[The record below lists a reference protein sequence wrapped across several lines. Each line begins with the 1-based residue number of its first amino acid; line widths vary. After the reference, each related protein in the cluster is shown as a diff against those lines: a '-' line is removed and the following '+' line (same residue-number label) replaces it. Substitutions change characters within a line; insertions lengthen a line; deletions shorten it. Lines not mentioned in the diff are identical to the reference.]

1 MNTSLPILF
10 FEIRYHLRRPT
21 FWLIAGLFFSIG
33 LVDIVSKAGQGNA
46 FFFVNSPSQI
56 FQTTLWYSIFGILA
70 AAAFVAETFVRD
82 TNTRMESLILATPIR
97 KWDYLA
103 TRFGAAFGV
112 TLLAF
117 SGYIPGMIIGTLAPG
132 LNAYA
137 LGPFRADGY
146 LASYG
151 LIALPNIFLVSALA
165 FAIAARTRSLAI
177 TFAGAIVLVMLYLA
191 SLMMVGADT
200 INYQQYSFWAM
211 VDPFGFYA
219 FESKTLTWTVF
230 EHNTLMPKLG
240 GLLLWNRLLWLAI
253 GLAVWTISYRAYKMQ
268 SHRDNTSAKKKRNK
282 PEVDPLSG
290 GARGGFS
297 VHSESS
303 RPTPPWGK
311 HIRAIHRHHSAF
323 SQEGIYSRLR
333 SNNGPRALSNSA
345 ANPISFLTQLLHRTT
360 FELRTILQG
369 RAFWLLTGFGLI
381 SLALAAM
388 GSNSFNYSNPSTDI
402 LIHSANVYLDYIL
415 FAIIVVYSAEL
426 VWRDRTLR
434 LQAVIDATP
443 ISNAVLLLSKLL
455 ALFAI
460 ITFNLLL
467 AMGVLIIYQLLSGY
481 TNFDFPLYFQMLFGE
496 HGPYFYLTA
505 ILALFTQVITR
516 NKYAGM
522 GLVVLLSLSHIPL
535 DALGLYHNLYR
546 WAATND
552 IEYSPIN
559 GYGHLFTG
567 HLWYSLYWGLFG
579 AVLMLV
585 AYRLWPRGVQGKR
598 RWRNIWQQ
606 TSKRMKQLLAGLVL
620 AWAAVGSW
628 IVYNTT
634 LVNAYQPPGKEQT
647 AAEIEQR
654 FKQHEN
660 LPMPVVTNTK
670 LNIELYPDERYFQAT
685 GEYQLE
691 NRTERPI
698 EEIHLITFI
707 NLNLEDVAYPG
718 ATLREAHPEWGYYIY
733 DLTEPLLPGAQQTM
747 TFATNTEKP
756 RGFQNHVDSD
766 DVYMVYPNDVVGNG
780 TNLYSPFILPFV
792 GYTKMVEHKKAWLRA
807 KLDLPPLDERMRAH
821 DDPSGLAQAM
831 MLTHLVWGT
840 TEVTIGTAGD
850 QIAVS
855 AGELVNQWQ
864 ENGRNYFH
872 YRSGKPGENPRNRG
886 KFTVYS
892 GRYAIHRDERY
903 RVPIEIYYH
912 PQHSDN
918 IELMSEQIGQALS
931 FYEETFGPYPFEQV
945 RVVEFVYYDGMV
957 FSEGGTLGIPEVL
970 AWKSEAKGLGK
981 EHITE
986 WLTYLLAQSWWE
998 DQLIAADV
1006 AGGMTIREALSAYA
1020 SNLYR
1025 RSQRTPTEQNRFQQQ
1040 HLRDFFRS
1048 LGKLDFQEPPLTDIY
1063 NELPIARHKGGMILE
1078 LIEDQIGQD
1087 ALIKGI
1093 RDFLAEHHYQGP
1105 PYATVLDLRD
1115 AIAAQA
1121 PTAEASATI
1130 RDLFGQVLTYQ
1141 VGLADAVYTPRA
1153 DGKYDIR
1160 LTLEAQQLQTTG
1172 LGQQQ
1177 ISPINL
1183 PVTVELTDASDNPI
1197 KVLKPLL
1204 TETPTTLTLITP
1216 ELPSYV
1222 TVDPDYILPSAYLQ
1236 DNRKRLRLSSL
1247 TTPLDP

>member
-1 MNTSLPILF
+1 MNTTLPILL

-21 FWLIAGLFFSIG
+21 FWLIAGLFFTIG

-103 TRFGAAFGV
+103 TRFAAAFGI

-117 SGYIPGMIIGTLAPG
+117 SAYIPGMIIGTAFPG
-132 LNAYA
+132 LNPYA
-137 LGPFRADGY
+137 LGSLRLDGY

-151 LIALPNIFLVSALA
+151 LIALPNLFLVSALA
-165 FAIAARTRSLAI
+165 FALAALTRSLAI
-177 TFAGAIVLVMLYLA
+177 TFAGSIVLVMLYLA

-200 INYQQYSFWAM
+200 INYQQYPIWAM

-230 EHNTLMPKLG
+230 EHNTLMPQLG
-240 GLLLWNRLLWLAI
+240 GLLIWNRLLWIAI
-253 GLAVWTISYRAYKMQ
+253 GLAVWAISYRTYKMQ
-268 SHRDNTSAKKKRNK
+268 AHGNNTAAMKKRNK
-282 PEVDPLSG
+282 PKVDPLSG
-290 GARGGFS
+290 GVPAGWGGS
-297 VHSESS
+297 A
-303 RPTPPWGK
+303 TL
-311 HIRAIHRHHSAF
+311 ATHRKPSPSP
-323 SQEGIYSRLR
+323 SQEGIYSWLGGNKR
-333 SNNGPRALSNSA
+333 SLSQSNSSTRFL
-345 ANPISFLTQLLHRTT
+345 SFLTQLFHRTT

-369 RAFWLLTGFGLI
+369 RAFWLLTGFGLV

-402 LIHSANVYLDYIL
+402 LIHSANVYLDCIL

-434 LQAVIDATP
+434 LQSVIDATP
-443 ISNAVLLLSKLL
+443 ISNAVLLLSKLF

-467 AMGVLIIYQLLSGY
+467 AMAVLVAYQVLSGY
-481 TNFDFPLYFQMLFGE
+481 TTFDFPLYFQMLFGE

-516 NKYAGM
+516 HKYAGM
-522 GLVVLLSLSHIPL
+522 GLVVLISLSHIPL

-567 HLWYSLYWGLFG
+567 HLWYSLYWGIFG
-579 AVLMLV
+579 AVLMLI
-585 AYRLWPRGVQGKR
+585 AYRLWPRGVRRKR

-606 TSKRMKQLLAGLVL
+606 TSKRVKQLLAVFVL

-628 IVYNTT
+628 IIYNTT
-634 LVNAYQPPGKEQT
+634 IVNAYQPPGKEQT

-670 LNIELYPDERYFQAT
+670 LNIELYPDERYFQAQ
-685 GEYQLE
+685 GEYRLE
-691 NRTERPI
+691 NRTEQPI

-707 NLNLEDVAYPG
+707 NLDLEDVVYPG

-733 DLTEPLLPGAQQTM
+733 DLAEPLLPGTQQTM
-747 TFATNTEKP
+747 TFTTKTERP
-756 RGFQNHVDSD
+756 RGFQNQVDSD

-840 TEVTIGTAGD
+840 TDVTIGTASD

-855 AGELVNQWQ
+855 AGELVDQWQ

-872 YRSGKPGENPRNRG
+872 YRSGSSGQSPRNRG

-931 FYEETFGPYPFEQV
+931 FYEDKFGPYPFEQV
-945 RVVEFVYYDGMV
+945 RVVEFIYYDGMV

-970 AWKSEAKGLGK
+970 AWKSEAEGLGK

-1006 AGGMTIREALSAYA
+1006 AGGMTIREALSAYS

-1025 RSQRTPTEQNRFQQQ
+1025 RSQRTPAEQERFQQQ
-1040 HLRDFFRS
+1040 HMRDFFRS

-1087 ALIKGI
+1087 AVIKGI
-1093 RDFLAEHHYQGP
+1093 RDFLADHRYQEP

-1115 AIAAQA
+1115 AIAAQ
-1121 PTAEASATI
+1121 TDSDAEKSMI
-1130 RDLFGQVLTYQ
+1130 QDLFSQVLTYQ
-1141 VGLADAVYTPRA
+1141 VGIADAVYTPRS
-1153 DGKYDIR
+1153 DGKYDIT
-1160 LTLEAQQLQTTG
+1160 LTLEAQQYQTSG

-1177 ISPINL
+1177 ASALNL
-1183 PVTVELTDASDNPI
+1183 PVTIELTDANNQSI
-1197 KVLKPLL
+1197 EIIEPLL
-1204 TETPTTLTLITP
+1204 NEARMTIDLVTD
-1216 ELPSYV
+1216 ELPIAA
-1222 TVDPDYILPSAYLQ
+1222 TVDPDYTLPSAYLQ
-1236 DNRKRLRLSSL
+1236 DNTKRLRIR
-1247 TTPLDP
+1247 D

>member
-1 MNTSLPILF
+1 MNTTLPILR

-21 FWLIAGLFFSIG
+21 FWLIAGLFFTIG

-103 TRFGAAFGV
+103 TRFGAAFSI

-117 SGYIPGMIIGTLAPG
+117 SAYIPGMIIGTAFPG
-132 LNAYA
+132 LNTYA
-137 LGPFRADGY
+137 LGPLRIDGY

-151 LIALPNIFLVSALA
+151 LIAIPNLFLVSALA
-165 FAIAARTRSLAI
+165 FAIAALTRSLAI
-177 TFAGAIVLVMLYLA
+177 TFAGSIVLVMLYLA

-200 INYQQYSFWAM
+200 INYQQYPIWAM

-219 FESKTLTWTVF
+219 FEAKTLTWTVF
-230 EHNTLMPKLG
+230 EHNTLMPQLG
-240 GLLLWNRLLWLAI
+240 GLLVANRLLWLAI
-253 GLAVWTISYRAYKMQ
+253 ALTIWIASYRTYQMQ
-268 SHRDNTSAKKKRNK
+268 SYAQRGRSAKNVKPSKQQTSPLKKTSSK
-282 PEVDPLSG
+282 TFAYPPSS
-290 GARGGFS
+290 FS
-297 VHSESS
+297 
-303 RPTPPWGK
+303 
-311 HIRAIHRHHSAF
+311 
-323 SQEGIYSRLR
+323 
-333 SNNGPRALSNSA
+333 ALF
-345 ANPISFLTQLLHRTT
+345 FLKQFFHRTT
-360 FELRTILQG
+360 FEIRTILQG
-369 RAFWLLTGFGLI
+369 KAFWLLTSFGLV
-381 SLALAAM
+381 SLVLAAM

-426 VWRDRTLR
+426 VWRDRNLR
-434 LQAVIDATP
+434 LQSVIDATL
-443 ISNAVLLLSKLL
+443 ISNAVLLLSKLA

-467 AMGVLIIYQLLSGY
+467 AMTVLVSYQMLSGY

-505 ILALFTQVITR
+505 ILALFTQVVTR
-516 NKYAGM
+516 HKYAGM
-522 GLVVLLSLSHIPL
+522 GLVVLVSLSHIPL
-535 DALGLYHNLYR
+535 DSLGFYHNLYR

-579 AVLMLV
+579 AILMLI

-598 RWRNIWQQ
+598 RWRKIWRQ
-606 TSKRMKQLLAGLVL
+606 TSKRVKQLMTLLVL
-620 AWAAVGSW
+620 AWAAVGGW

-634 LVNAYQPPGKEQT
+634 VVNAYQPPGKEQT
-647 AAEIEQR
+647 AAELEVR
-654 FKQHEN
+654 FKQYES

-670 LNIELYPDERYFQAT
+670 LNIELYPDKRYFQAQ
-685 GEYQLE
+685 GEYRLE
-691 NRTERPI
+691 NRTNQPI

-707 NLNLEDVAYPG
+707 NLDLEDVVYPG

-733 DLTEPLLPGAQQTM
+733 DLAEPLLPGAQQTM
-747 TFATNTEKP
+747 TFVTQTEP
-756 RGFQNHVDSD
+756 PQGFQNQVDSD

-807 KLDLPPLDERMRAH
+807 KLDLPPLDERMRSH
-821 DDPSGLAQAM
+821 DDPGGLAQAM

-840 TEVTIGTAGD
+840 TDVTIGTAGD
-850 QIAVS
+850 QTAVS
-855 AGELVNQWQ
+855 AGELIDQWA

-872 YRSGKPGENPRNRG
+872 YRSGKPGESPRDRG

-918 IELMSEQIGQALS
+918 IEFMSEQIGQALS
-931 FYEETFGPYPFEQV
+931 FYEEKFGLYPFEQV
-945 RVVEFVYYDGMV
+945 RVVEFVYYDGMI

-970 AWKSEAKGLGK
+970 AWKSQAEGLGK
-981 EHITE
+981 EHITD

-1006 AGGMTIREALSAYA
+1006 AGGMTIREALSTYV
-1020 SNLYR
+1020 SNLYL
-1025 RSQRTPTEQNRFQQQ
+1025 RSQRTPAEQDRFQKQR
-1040 HLRDFFRS
+1040 LRDFFRS

-1063 NELPIARHKGGMILE
+1063 NELPIARHKGSLVLE
-1078 LIEDQIGQD
+1078 LIEDQIGQE
-1087 ALIKGI
+1087 ALLKGI
-1093 RDFLAEHHYQGP
+1093 RDFLAEHHYQEP

-1115 AIAAQA
+1115 AIASQ
-1121 PTAEASATI
+1121 TNSASEKSMI
-1130 RDLFGQVLTYQ
+1130 QDLFSQVLTYQ
-1141 VGLADAVYTPRA
+1141 VGISDAVYTPRP
-1153 DGKYDIR
+1153 DGKYNIL
-1160 LTLEAQQLQTTG
+1160 LTLKAHKFQTSG
-1172 LGQQQ
+1172 LGQQA
-1177 ISPINL
+1177 SSALDLPI
-1183 PVTVELTDASDNPI
+1183 TIELTDKNNQPI
-1197 KVLKPLL
+1197 EVIKPLL
-1204 TETPTTLTLITP
+1204 DQEHITLELVTDTLPI
-1216 ELPSYV
+1216 SV
-1222 TVDPDYILPSAYLQ
+1222 TIDPGYTLPSAYLQ
-1236 DNRKRLRLSSL
+1236 DNTKQLRPAPVE
-1247 TTPLDP
+1247 TD

>member
-1 MNTSLPILF
+1 MNTTLPILF

-21 FWLIAGLFFSIG
+21 FWLIAGLFFTIG

-103 TRFGAAFGV
+103 TRFAAAFGI

-117 SGYIPGMIIGTLAPG
+117 SAYIPGMIIGTAFPG
-132 LNAYA
+132 LNPYA
-137 LGPFRADGY
+137 LGPLRLDGY

-151 LIALPNIFLVSALA
+151 LIALPNLFLVCALA
-165 FAIAARTRSLAI
+165 FAIASLTRSLAI
-177 TFAGAIVLVMLYLA
+177 TFAGSIVLVMLYLA

-200 INYQQYSFWAM
+200 INYRQYPLWAM

-230 EHNTLMPKLG
+230 EHNTLMPQLG
-240 GLLLWNRLLWLAI
+240 GLLISNRLLWMAI
-253 GLAVWTISYRAYKMQ
+253 GLAVWIISYRAYKMQ
-268 SHRDNTSAKKKRNK
+268 SHSQKGRTAKQEKHSLI
-282 PEVDPLSG
+282 PPLP
-290 GARGGFS
+290 
-297 VHSESS
+297 HS
-303 RPTPPWGK
+303 PTPPLPNRQQIVIPWRQK
-311 HIRAIHRHHSAF
+311 AF
-323 SQEGIYSRLR
+323 
-333 SNNGPRALSNSA
+333 
-345 ANPISFLTQLLHRTT
+345 TQLLHRTT

-369 RAFWLLTGFGLI
+369 RAFWLLTGFGLV

-415 FAIIVVYSAEL
+415 FAIIIVYSAEL

-434 LQAVIDATP
+434 LQSVIDATP

-467 AMGVLIIYQLLSGY
+467 AMAVLVTYQALSGY
-481 TNFDFPLYFQMLFGE
+481 TNFDFPLYLQMLFGE

-516 NKYAGM
+516 QKYAGI
-522 GLVVLLSLSHIPL
+522 GLVVLISLSHIPL
-535 DALGLYHNLYR
+535 DSLGSYHNLYR

-579 AVLMLV
+579 AVLMLI

-598 RWRNIWQQ
+598 RWRKIWRQ
-606 TSKRMKQLLAGLVL
+606 TSKRVKQLLAVFVL

-634 LVNAYQPPGKEQT
+634 IVNAYQPPGKEQT
-647 AAEIEQR
+647 AAELEQR
-654 FKQHEN
+654 FNQYEN
-660 LPMPVVTNTK
+660 LPMPVVTDTK
-670 LNIELYPDERYFQAT
+670 LNIELYPDERYFRAQ

-691 NRTERPI
+691 NRTDQPI

-707 NLNLEDVAYPG
+707 NLELEDVVYPG
-718 ATLREAHPEWGYYIY
+718 ATVREAHPEWGYYIY
-733 DLTEPLLPGAQQTM
+733 DLAEPLLPGAQQTM
-747 TFATNTEKP
+747 TFTTKTDKP
-756 RGFQNHVDSD
+756 RGFQNQVDSD
-766 DVYMVYPNDVVGNG
+766 DVYMVYPNDVVDNG

-807 KLDLPPLDERMRAH
+807 KLDLPSLDERMRDH
-821 DDPSGLAQAM
+821 DDPGGLAQAM

-840 TEVTIGTAGD
+840 TDVTIGTAGD
-850 QIAVS
+850 QTAVS
-855 AGELVNQWQ
+855 AGELVETWQ
-864 ENGRNYFH
+864 ENGRNYFR
-872 YRSGKPGENPRNRG
+872 YRSGNPGESPRNRG

-903 RVPIEIYYH
+903 RVPIEIYHH

-931 FYEETFGPYPFEQV
+931 FYEEKFGPYPFEQV
-945 RVVEFVYYDGMV
+945 RVVEFIYYDGMV

-970 AWKSEAKGLGK
+970 AWKSEAEGLGK

-1006 AGGMTIREALSAYA
+1006 AGGMTIREALSAYS
-1020 SNLYR
+1020 SNLYM
-1025 RSQRTPTEQNRFQQQ
+1025 RSQRTPAEQERFQQQ
-1040 HLRDFFRS
+1040 RLRDFFRS

-1115 AIAAQA
+1115 AIAAQTDSA
-1121 PTAEASATI
+1121 AEKSMI
-1130 RDLFGQVLTYQ
+1130 QDLFSQVLTYQ
-1141 VGLADAVYTPRA
+1141 VGIADAVYAPRS
-1153 DGKYDIR
+1153 DGKYNIT
-1160 LTLEAQQLQTTG
+1160 LTVEAQKYQTSG

-1177 ISPINL
+1177 ASALGL
-1183 PVTVELTDASDNPI
+1183 PVTIELTDADNQPI
-1197 KVLKPLL
+1197 KTIEPLL
-1204 TETPTTLTLITP
+1204 NEERMTIELVTEN
-1216 ELPSYV
+1216 LPV
-1222 TVDPDYILPSAYLQ
+1222 AATVDPDYTLPSAYLQ
-1236 DNRKRLRLSSL
+1236 DNTKRLRAS
-1247 TTPLDP
+1247 D